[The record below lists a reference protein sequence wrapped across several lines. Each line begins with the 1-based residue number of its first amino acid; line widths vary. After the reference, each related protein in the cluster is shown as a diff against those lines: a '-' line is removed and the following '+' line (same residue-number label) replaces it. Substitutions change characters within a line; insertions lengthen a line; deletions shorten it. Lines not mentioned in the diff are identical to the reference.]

1 MAPVEPPRQTRRVGL
16 VLDESSASRRA
27 HRSPLARQ
35 QLHHPNRMAGTS
47 RGRDAR
53 LLVGVVLLVPTEIR
67 RLFTILM
74 IIGAVWVVGAATV
87 FTVILIR
94 VDQ

>member
-1 MAPVEPPRQTRRVGL
+1 
-16 VLDESSASRRA
+16 
-27 HRSPLARQ
+27 
-35 QLHHPNRMAGTS
+35 MAGTS

-94 VDQ
+94 TDQ

>member
-1 MAPVEPPRQTRRVGL
+1 MAPVGASTTDEKSRPRSDGAG
-16 VLDESSASRRA
+16 ASCRA
-27 HRSPLARQ
+27 YRSPLARQ

-94 VDQ
+94 TDQ